1 MSLKV
6 LCAQAVQLGRVQRL
20 LAQRRA
26 VLARQFQVLHRAPAI
41 AHAEQGLREPEVRL
55 VVGRLGP
62 QPSRAGDAQARAL
75 SATSRHPI
83 GRKIATSTTGMS
95 AQPPYAGS
103 DSKVLHHPK
112 RSIEAPP
119 LHQSHVP
126 TMDEYHLFRGW
137 RGRTALPDA
146 PDPDVIKLLL
156 GVLVVSIIPTRS
168 RALLSMTELNMQ
180 KDCRPLNC
188 LPVLLSG
195 LLLTV
200 ACGAEAGLVA
210 TSAAGYAEPHTDSI
224 TTVYGPTATVSSV
237 SINGPLGTVA
247 ATGSA
252 AASYGALHSGSTSVV
267 GGDGQA
273 RGGATSAWIDNVT
286 LSSSHIGAATG
297 RATFDL
303 SGALNSRVG
312 GTSTAAFAN
321 STVGVSVTVGGVQ
334 VLNIGAQLLH
344 RNSSNS
350 AYDIDTVSVSGL
362 NVSFT
367 QGSLAGL
374 YSFDMPFTLGTS
386 FVLAATLTAET
397 RAFGSSGVDDVAA
410 NSDFA
415 STGTWGGISSV
426 HLSDG
431 TVVSDLSVGSDSG
444 FDWSHAYSAV
454 LPPVPAVPEPGT
466 FALFMAGLGLTG
478 CAVRRRAR
486 M

>member
-1 MSLKV
+1 M
-6 LCAQAVQLGRVQRL
+6 
-20 LAQRRA
+20 
-26 VLARQFQVLHRAPAI
+26 P
-41 AHAEQGLREPEVRL
+41 
-55 VVGRLGP
+55 
-62 QPSRAGDAQARAL
+62 
-75 SATSRHPI
+75 
-83 GRKIATSTTGMS
+83 
-95 AQPPYAGS
+95 
-103 DSKVLHHPK
+103 
-112 RSIEAPP
+112 
-119 LHQSHVP
+119 
-126 TMDEYHLFRGW
+126 
-137 RGRTALPDA
+137 
-146 PDPDVIKLLL
+146 
-156 GVLVVSIIPTRS
+156 
-168 RALLSMTELNMQ
+168 

-210 TSAAGYAEPHTDSI
+210 TSAAGYAEPHTDPI
-224 TTVYGPTATVSSV
+224 TSAYGPTSTVSSV
-237 SINGPLGTVA
+237 SISGPLGAAA

-273 RGGATSAWIDNVT
+273 RGGATSAWIDNVS
-286 LSSSHIGAATG
+286 LSSSRIGAATG

-321 STVGVSVTVGGVQ
+321 STVGVSVTAGGVQ

-374 YSFDMPFTLGTS
+374 YSFDMPFTLGRS

-410 NSDFA
+410 NSNFA
-415 STGTWGGISSV
+415 STGTWGGISSA
-426 HLSDG
+426 HLADG
-431 TVVSDLSVGSDSG
+431 TVVRDLSVGSDSG

-454 LPPVPAVPEPGT
+454 LPPVPPVPEPGT
-466 FALFMAGLGLTG
+466 FGLIMAGLGLTG
-478 CAVRRRAR
+478 CAVRRRGR